1 MRISVLMHGHL
12 QSTSSVG
19 QDELE
24 LTLPDSGNVRIRD
37 LLHDLN
43 VLEEEIRRVTM
54 NGRAV
59 RFDTNLRHRAKIDVY
74 PKQRHGEKSRR
85 KSD

>member
-1 MRISVLMHGHL
+1 MRITVLMHGHL

-24 LTLPDSGNVRIRD
+24 LTLPDSGSVRIRD
-37 LLHDLN
+37 LLQDLN
-43 VLEEEIRRVTM
+43 VLEEEVRRVTM

-59 RFDTNLRHRAKIDVY
+59 RFDTNLRHRVQIDVY
-74 PKQRHGEKSRR
+74 PKERHGEKSRK